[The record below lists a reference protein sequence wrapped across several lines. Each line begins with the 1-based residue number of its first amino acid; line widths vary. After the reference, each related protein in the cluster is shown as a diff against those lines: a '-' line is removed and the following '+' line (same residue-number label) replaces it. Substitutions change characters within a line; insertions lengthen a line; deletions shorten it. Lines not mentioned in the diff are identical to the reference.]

1 MATDIA
7 FALGVLSLLGN
18 KVPTALKVF
27 LTALAVIDD
36 LGAIIIIAVFY
47 TNDLSWLNL
56 GISLGVFGILLI
68 LNRLKVYNL
77 IPYLIG
83 GVIMWYFMLN
93 SGVHATITG
102 VLLAFAIPFSAGRR
116 KSPQT
121 ILQDFLHLPVAFFI
135 LPIFA
140 LANTAIVI
148 NSDWHYAFTHTYTLG
163 IALGLII
170 GKPLGI
176 ALFSYISVK
185 LRICSL
191 PENISFKAIIGAG
204 LLGGIGFTMSIFIT
218 LLAFSD
224 STHIDNAKIMI
235 LVSSLIAGILGFIY
249 LKSLLKKT
257 HLEEYIESEELS

>member
-1 MATDIA
+1 MKITHIFKDFVQSEKSGGLILISCTIISLFLANSIFSTTYLGFWEIEIAHHSIGHWINDGLMAIFFLLIGLELKREIFDGELSDIKNALLPISSALGGMIVPAGLYLFLNYGTDTQSGAGIPMATDIA

-93 SGVHATITG
+93 
-102 VLLAFAIPFSAGRR
+102 
-116 KSPQT
+116 
-121 ILQDFLHLPVAFFI
+121 
-135 LPIFA
+135 
-140 LANTAIVI
+140 
-148 NSDWHYAFTHTYTLG
+148 
-163 IALGLII
+163 
-170 GKPLGI
+170 
-176 ALFSYISVK
+176 
-185 LRICSL
+185 
-191 PENISFKAIIGAG
+191 
-204 LLGGIGFTMSIFIT
+204 
-218 LLAFSD
+218 
-224 STHIDNAKIMI
+224 
-235 LVSSLIAGILGFIY
+235 
-249 LKSLLKKT
+249 
-257 HLEEYIESEELS
+257 